1 MRLVRL
7 VRLVKFG
14 EILVKIEKVLES
26 RETRK

>member
-1 MRLVRL
+1 MKLVRL

-14 EILVKIEKVLES
+14 EVLVKIEKVLES